1 MVSVFKF
8 CLTRLYWKGLEKVFC
23 GFYVLRLTQYFF
35 NKTQIS
41 SVEAQKTLWGGAFWR
56 KKFQFWR
63 KYTINLLLR
72 HKRGINSYSKMDGQ
86 VVMRCTASALRH
98 LLCCQNL
105 GGQLPTL
112 PKYGFDLSGKGSS
125 TLPLKQTKPT
135 LPTRHWRPWKQ
146 VKEFHKNL
154 LRGERR
160 RWKNVKTLMKNIYL
174 KHHKSISN
182 TCSVVTPSNVLQN
195 ER

>member
-1 MVSVFKF
+1 MVSAVKF

-72 HKRGINSYSKMDGQ
+72 HKRGINSYSKMGGQ
-86 VVMRCTASALRH
+86 VVMRCTAAALRH

-112 PKYGFDLSGKGSS
+112 P
-125 TLPLKQTKPT
+125 
-135 LPTRHWRPWKQ
+135 TRHWRPGSIRSSDLLTTSFLFFSSLLFRYKGDTISRAARACATAAAATACCLPLSHCDQ
-146 VKEFHKNL
+146 VIN
-154 LRGERR
+154 
-160 RWKNVKTLMKNIYL
+160 NVQPLIL
-174 KHHKSISN
+174 
-182 TCSVVTPSNVLQN
+182 
-195 ER
+195 